1 MARFTSVAPLRPGR
15 RQTVQGYTQVVD
27 EEPTSANRLGRHV
40 RPRTTSKKADERR
53 PPALGSADMLK
64 EEMAK
69 AQIVAVLQ
77 AYAYDINRII
87 ALVPQGGATREAQ
100 SKLGQ
105 LKNAIHSD
113 YKHRYAIARSTQLTP
128 AEQALLARAIRDMF
142 FAVQAIGVNSNPS
155 VEWRTALSSADTDI
169 QRCLAEL
176 RDPEKP
182 VESVTTDWF

>member
-1 MARFTSVAPLRPGR
+1 
-15 RQTVQGYTQVVD
+15 
-27 EEPTSANRLGRHV
+27 
-40 RPRTTSKKADERR
+40 
-53 PPALGSADMLK
+53 MLK

-69 AQIVAVLQ
+69 AQIEAVLQ

-87 ALVPQGGATREAQ
+87 ALVPQGAASREAQ

-155 VEWRTALSSADTDI
+155 VEWRTALTSADTDI
-169 QRCLAEL
+169 QRCLAQL
-176 RDPEKP
+176 RGPEKP
-182 VESVTTDWF
+182 VESVTTDWS

>member
-1 MARFTSVAPLRPGR
+1 
-15 RQTVQGYTQVVD
+15 
-27 EEPTSANRLGRHV
+27 
-40 RPRTTSKKADERR
+40 
-53 PPALGSADMLK
+53 MLK

-69 AQIVAVLQ
+69 AQIEAVLQ

-87 ALVPQGGATREAQ
+87 ALVPQGGGANKEAQ

-155 VEWRTALSSADTDI
+155 VEWRTALSSVDTDI